1 MLNASVKELENQVF
15 TFHSIVAP
23 AENCGSYCCQRW
35 QLCESSLYQFKTK
48 KSFLIPIRGLL
59 NLGIVQMGTTKVKAL
74 DPKAEVAKWMI
85 IYLKS
90 TDGRSESSNVFLL
103 VKIESKKALGTLCTL
118 RTATKR
124 SLMRLRRRA
133 TDPKADLGPIYKIMT
148 LCSHYML
155 EDLRHC
161 GKLKT

>member
-1 MLNASVKELENQVF
+1 MSKSSTISLDVLNALSPQKECWTLQLRLENQVF

-35 QLCESSLYQFKTK
+35 QLVCESSLYQFKNK

-85 IYLKS
+85 IYLKI
-90 TDGRSESSNVFLL
+90 NWW
-103 VKIESKKALGTLCTL
+103 
-118 RTATKR
+118 
-124 SLMRLRRRA
+124 
-133 TDPKADLGPIYKIMT
+133 
-148 LCSHYML
+148 
-155 EDLRHC
+155 
-161 GKLKT
+161 